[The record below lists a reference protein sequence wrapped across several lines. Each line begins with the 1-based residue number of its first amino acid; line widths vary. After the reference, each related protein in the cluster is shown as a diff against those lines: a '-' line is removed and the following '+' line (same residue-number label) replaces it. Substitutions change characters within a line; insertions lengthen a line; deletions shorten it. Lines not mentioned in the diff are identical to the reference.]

1 MRGTGDAKGSV
12 MPDLVS
18 MLAESVGRH
27 ASRPLF
33 GTRARDGK
41 WTWTTYEQFSAQVD
55 ALRGALSLLGVEP
68 GERIAVVSRNRVEWA
83 VGCYAAVGL
92 GAAYVPMYEVQSER
106 DWRHILADSGA
117 RVCLFSGATVGDRVA
132 SVAGSLDTL
141 RHLVNFDADGEDP
154 RGYHA
159 LLTLGGQHPTP
170 ALRPRPQDVA
180 EIVYTSGTT
189 GTPKGVRLTHSN
201 IVSNVE
207 AVIEVVPFSAD
218 DRSLSFLPWAHVFG
232 GDELHGIV
240 RLGASMAISE
250 SVDRI
255 ARDLSE
261 VRPTVLFAVPRV
273 WNEIHRAVRDA
284 LAKRSTA
291 VRRVVE
297 RGTEAMHRRRLGAK
311 LSWADALALA
321 AVRRMV
327 FSRVR
332 ERFGGRL
339 RLAVSGAAA
348 LAPEV
353 AEFLEDLGVVV
364 LEAYGLTETSCCATI
379 NRPDDRRIGSVG
391 KPIPGVRVELDRSVQ
406 GAEGGAG
413 EIVVRGHCVMAGYHN
428 LPEQTARTI
437 TADQGVRTGDLGRI
451 DADGFLY
458 VTGRLKEL
466 YKLENGKY
474 VAPAPLEEHL
484 ALSPYVEQAL
494 VHGANEPY
502 NVALVVPRRTALIG
516 WAQSRG
522 LRVEPLRDL
531 LESGDVQDLIRREL
545 DRLGIDFKGYERIRA
560 FKLLDEPFSTDNGL
574 LTPTLKIKRARVEER
589 YRGDIAALYASPARP
604 SPAPSTCLGESRSAS
619 SPSA

>member
-1 MRGTGDAKGSV
+1 MHDPAFVS
-12 MPDLVS
+12 DLVS
-18 MLAESVGRH
+18 MLAESVRQH

-33 GTRARDGK
+33 GTRGPEGT
-41 WTWTTYEQFSAQVD
+41 WTWTTYGEFAAQVD
-55 ALRGALSLLGVEP
+55 ALRGGFALLGVQS
-68 GERIAVVSRNRVEWA
+68 GDRVAVISRNRVEWA
-83 VGCYAAVGL
+83 VGCYATAGL

-117 RVCLFSGATVGDRVA
+117 RVCLFSGATVGDRVDA
-132 SVAGSLDTL
+132 VARGVGTL
-141 RHLVNFDADGEDP
+141 RHLVDFDAAEEA
-154 RGYHA
+154 RSGYRA
-159 LLTLGGQHPTP
+159 LVSLGQQHPTA
-170 ALRPRPQDVA
+170 ALQPSPLDVA

-201 IVSNVE
+201 IVSNVD
-207 AVIEVVPFSAD
+207 AVIEVVPFSAE

-232 GDELHGIV
+232 GDELHGII

-250 SVDRI
+250 SVDEI
-255 ARDLSE
+255 ARDLPE

-273 WNEIHRAVRDA
+273 WNQVHQAVREA
-284 LAKRSTA
+284 LAKRSPML
-291 VRRVVE
+291 RRLVD
-297 RGTEAMHRRRLGAK
+297 RGVDAMHRRRRGAK

-321 AVRRMV
+321 AARNLVL
-327 FSRVR
+327 SRVR

-339 RLAVSGAAA
+339 RMAVSGAAA

-353 AEFLEDLGVVV
+353 AEFIEDLGVVV

-391 KPIPGVRVELDRSVQ
+391 KPIPGVRVELDHSVH
-406 GAEGGAG
+406 GAEGDSG
-413 EIVVRGHCVMAGYHN
+413 EILVRGHCVMAGYHN
-428 LPEQTARTI
+428 LPEQTAQAM
-437 TADQGVRTGDLGRI
+437 TADEGVRTGDLGRI

-484 ALSPYVEQAL
+484 ALSPYIEQAL

-502 NVALVVPRRTALIG
+502 NVALVVPRHAALLA
-516 WAQSRG
+516 WAQSNG
-522 LRVEPLRDL
+522 LKTEPLREL
-531 LESGDVQDLIRREL
+531 LESDDVRGLVRAEL
-545 DRLGIDFKGYERIRA
+545 DRLGLDFKGYERIRA
-560 FKLLDEPFSTDNGL
+560 FKLLEEPFSTDNGL

-589 YRGDIAALYASPARP
+589 YRADIAALYASSELP
-604 SPAPSTCLGESRSAS
+604 SGIAQQAGKRHEA
-619 SPSA
+619 A